1 MMRPPL
7 NPVISAETQA
17 STLERI
23 LTLTAALAEARRKP
37 VVFIDL
43 DLTALLP
50 TVRMWRVLE
59 AAATEFGVVDFADP
73 SQLTGKDGQRLIPGY
88 TEEAW
93 MSFVAMTNLREKY
106 PQLDWDAPEP
116 GVQGG
121 RPGGPLYAF
130 VRRNYWEQ
138 DLRTDE
144 VSPGLPE
151 FRRLLTERGG
161 EIFFVSGR
169 PGTPDVS
176 LETLARGGISDPVL
190 LFGQRKT
197 GLPVPRERV
206 RDRDADTKY
215 FWTVDA
221 ESTGHTVVAV
231 IDDRFSNRTAV
242 QAASSLVG
250 TLSVAVA
257 APGYSYSPDAA
268 DETLPDRI
276 SDFRVFCDFER

>member
-1 MMRPPL
+1 MGPPL
-7 NPVISAETQA
+7 TPVVSAETQA
-17 STLERI
+17 ATLERI
-23 LTLTAALAEARRKP
+23 LTLTAALAEERRKP
-37 VVFIDL
+37 VVFVDL

-59 AAATEFGVVDFADP
+59 AASTEFGVRDFADP
-73 SQLTGKDGQRLIPGY
+73 SQITGKDGQRLIPGY

-93 MSFVAMTNLREKY
+93 MCFVALTDLRKKY
-106 PQLDWDAPEP
+106 PQIDWDAPEP

-121 RPGGPLYAF
+121 RPGGALYAF
-130 VRRNYWEQ
+130 IRRNYWEQ

-151 FRRLLTERGG
+151 FRRLLAERGG

-169 PGTPDVS
+169 PGTPEIS
-176 LETLARGGISDPVL
+176 LETLASGGVPNPVL

-197 GLPVPRERV
+197 GLPVPREHV

-215 FWTVDA
+215 FWTVDT
-221 ESTGHTVVAV
+221 ESAGHTVVAV

-242 QAASSLVG
+242 QAASSMPG

-257 APGYSYSPDAA
+257 ASRYSYSPDAA
-268 DETLPDRI
+268 DQSLPDRI
-276 SDFRVFCDFER
+276 SDFRVFCDLER